1 MDLSDILEQLDDE
14 TLKEIAG
21 DATDYTSDKGIEDL
35 LETVYNNASIKAINN
50 FIKFFKTSKI
60 NYETQYIVGKYR
72 LDCYLPTFGIVID
85 DVLEEFEPDD
95 IINYLNQHGYKI
107 EKKKF

>member
-50 FIKFFKTSKI
+50 FIKFHV
-60 NYETQYIVGKYR
+60 NE
-72 LDCYLPTFGIVID
+72 LDID

-95 IINYLNQHGYKI
+95 IIDYLNKKYDYKF
-107 EKKKF
+107 EA